1 MRPLRD
7 VTVFKPFLSTIWFGR
22 WSNVR
27 GRCCGQQR
35 IYGSTSTFSRDL
47 ENKVIVGFFTVG
59 FICSTRNKMEISII
73 WVTLFKRWS
82 TGLTNVIS
90 IPVDLYGSTKSSTQL
105 NVGASPELDL
115 AIGTLC
121 YVARPDVPCI
131 VQGSNG
137 VQYTWETRT
146 VTYNGIQH
154 VESSHPIF

>member
-1 MRPLRD
+1 MGARQRFREIREQRHRRISQLDLFVQRG
-7 VTVFKPFLSTIWFGR
+7 TRWRFQLFGLH
-22 WSNVR
+22 SN
-27 GRCCGQQR
+27 GGHW
-35 IYGSTSTFSRDL
+35 I
-47 ENKVIVGFFTVG
+47 
-59 FICSTRNKMEISII
+59 
-73 WVTLFKRWS
+73 
-82 TGLTNVIS
+82 VIS

>member
-1 MRPLRD
+1 MRRCDSVQTISVHPL
-7 VTVFKPFLSTIWFGR
+7 VWSKYVAGVVASSGWEHVNVFERLA
-22 WSNVR
+22 N
-27 GRCCGQQR
+27 
-35 IYGSTSTFSRDL
+35 
-47 ENKVIVGFFTVG
+47 NVIVGFHSWIYFFNEEQDGDFNYLGYIQTVD
-59 FICSTRNKMEISII
+59 TA
-73 WVTLFKRWS
+73 
-82 TGLTNVIS
+82 LTNVIS
-90 IPVDLYGSTKSSTQL
+90 IPVNLYGSTKSFTQL